1 MLFVVHP
8 KKIKIRR
15 FRERH
20 IIELR
25 AEDVRLVIRSR
36 TTVARPLARVQSSK
50 ARDAG
55 STPSQ
60 TCQRTHSSTIK
71 TDKKTKLIYLQ
82 EQPVKNFSQAP
93 LHLSTTLSRGGEDK
107 KNLKLRNNKLRTVK
121 LVFCLLCTINV
132 NSSDSSTFVRLF
144 CER

>member
-1 MLFVVHP
+1 LDIFFEYQKIFICKLTTNYSDYFVIKTHFLCLIFLMAYQSSLLSMLFVVHP

-20 IIELR
+20 ILELR

-60 TCQRTHSSTIK
+60 TC
-71 TDKKTKLIYLQ
+71 
-82 EQPVKNFSQAP
+82 
-93 LHLSTTLSRGGEDK
+93 
-107 KNLKLRNNKLRTVK
+107 
-121 LVFCLLCTINV
+121 
-132 NSSDSSTFVRLF
+132 
-144 CER
+144 